1 MQWNE
6 LLDNY
11 RVEGNEAQKVIMKNK
26 EIKVAV
32 IDMNNGAP
40 NQGLR
45 GIIDIISQFKE
56 DKSVELQHDVFDL
69 RAKNEIPG
77 TDYDIYISS
86 GGPGS
91 PLESE
96 DEPWEN
102 SFFSLLDD
110 LKFYN
115 QQHDLK
121 KYVFL
126 ICHSF
131 QLACRKYQ
139 LGTVAPRKSNA
150 FGVFPVTLTEHG
162 LQDTLFSGL
171 PNPFYAVDSR
181 DWQVIDPENTIVSEP
196 GHDILAI
203 EKERK
208 HIDLER
214 CIMSIRFSDEI
225 VGTQFHPEANAAGMR
240 GYLLNEDRKQSII
253 TAHGEQKYEDML
265 HSLENPQRILLT
277 QSLVLPNFLTTA
289 VAALKEA

>member
-1 MQWNE
+1 M
-6 LLDNY
+6 
-11 RVEGNEAQKVIMKNK
+11 VNK
-26 EIKVAV
+26 QIKVAV

-45 GIIDIISQFKE
+45 CIRDIITHFK
-56 DKSVELQHDVFDL
+56 DDAVELQHEVFDL

-91 PLESE
+91 PLESK

-102 SFFSLLDD
+102 SFFNLLDD

-131 QLACRKYQ
+131 QLACRKYE
-139 LGTVAPRKSNA
+139 LGTVVPRKSNA
-150 FGVFPVTLTEHG
+150 FGIFPVTLTEHG
-162 LQDTLFSGL
+162 LHDPVFSGL

-181 DWQVIDPENTIVSEP
+181 DWQVIDPDNTMVSKT
-196 GHDILAI
+196 GSDVLAI

-208 HIDLER
+208 HVDLER
-214 CIMSIRFSDEI
+214 CIMSIRFSDEF
-225 VGTQFHPEANAAGMR
+225 VGTQFHPEADADGMR
-240 GYLLNEDRKQSII
+240 GYLLNEEKKESII
-253 TAHGEQKYEDML
+253 AAHGGQKYDDML
-265 HSLENPQRILLT
+265 RSLEDPQRILLT
-277 QSLVLPNFLTTA
+277 QSTVLPNFLTMA
-289 VAALKEA
+289 IAAYKKL